1 MIGRDIEEAMDCSV
15 SKMNVSILANAAGVS
30 KKKVERIIKNKCESD
45 FCDYLDISKFLFET
59 EDTLI
64 KWMYSFERPSNL
76 CASMEYLALKKNIK
90 ELKKFIDQKVL
101 CEETKN
107 KPALR
112 RWGNLYKLIADYEEN
127 PIDHESMLDKIT
139 KKIPADTEMHLLIK
153 LVEASV
159 CYRILSDKEAYLKK
173 MKNICVLIKN
183 DVDEMDESFF
193 KRSFQYRLNDLLG
206 KSELFVNVNI
216 EEARKYAQKNINQN
230 ICATLKANS
239 YYLLGRSF
247 TFESC
252 EERIKYTKLAIKFY
266 RLAGDHG
273 FADSLERQSIPF
285 IKAHYN
291 ISVPKEDKEGRAYY
305 EAKWG
310 DKEKAKS
317 LLKEIIAEHG
327 ENMYRIFYLGLA
339 NNDPIM
345 LTKSLAQFLKVGDNF
360 FAQLPLEHLREFTEP
375 HVAML
380 TETIYNQL
388 AI

>member
-15 SKMNVSILANAAGVS
+15 VKMTAGVLADATGITE
-30 KKKVERIIKNKCESD
+30 KTIRRIIKDEGESNFCNFLSISD
-45 FCDYLDISKFLFET
+45 FLFDNDETLVSWFYLFEKP
-59 EDTLI
+59 E
-64 KWMYSFERPSNL
+64 NL
-76 CASMEYLALKKNIK
+76 CAAMEYLALKKNTNELQRFIK
-90 ELKKFIDQKVL
+90 AKVI
-101 CEETKN
+101 CDDTKG
-107 KPALR
+107 KAILR
-112 RWGNLYKLIADYEEN
+112 RWGSVYQLIADYETN
-127 PIDHESMLDKIT
+127 PVDHEDMLERIT
-139 KKIPADTEMHLLIK
+139 RKIPADTEMHLLIK

-159 CYRILSDKEAYLKK
+159 CYRILSDEEAYLKK
-173 MKNICVLIKN
+173 MRNICVLIKN
-183 DVDEMDESFF
+183 DVENLKPSFF
-193 KRSFQYRLNDLLG
+193 KKSFQLRLNDLLA

-216 EEARKYAQKNINQN
+216 EEARKYARENINQN

-252 EERIKYTKLAIKFY
+252 EERIKYTKLAIKYY

-291 ISVPKEDKEGRAYY
+291 VSVPKEDKEGRAYY

-317 LLKEIIAEHG
+317 LLKDIIAEHG
-327 ENMYRIFYLGLA
+327 ENMYRIFYLGIA
-339 NNDPIM
+339 NNDPM
-345 LTKSLAQFLKVGDNF
+345 LLTKSLAQFLKVGDNF
-360 FAQLPLEHLREFTEP
+360 FAQLPLEHLRKFTDP
-375 HVAML
+375 TVAML
-380 TETIYNQL
+380 TETVYNQL